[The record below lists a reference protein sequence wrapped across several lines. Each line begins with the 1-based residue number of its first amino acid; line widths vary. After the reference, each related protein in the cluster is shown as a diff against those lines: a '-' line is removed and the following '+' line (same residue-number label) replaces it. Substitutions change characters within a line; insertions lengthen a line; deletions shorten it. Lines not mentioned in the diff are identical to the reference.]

1 MEARALS
8 IFETKIADFKI
19 EDEPFYSDI
28 CSVVNRIPEQLD
40 DDKNMAKVLGNTSSV
55 SANQCRIKL
64 HSNPTKDYEYEDDQ
78 WISVREEVKSA
89 LNSAVRI
96 YLEMHYTEK
105 WILKKDLQL
114 RDLWVVR
121 YKEGDYQSYH
131 THPYA
136 VLSGVMFLEVPSQI
150 HQTKN
155 FPDGYLVYLNDGVY
169 DETTLRLNKCYF
181 VKPDVGTLVIA
192 PASVGHMVYPYKG
205 PGTRT
210 IVSMNWSEN
219 ILWNFP
225 PDKGTGKFTV
235 SGPNSKLYELN
246 EIGQAK

>member
-1 MEARALS
+1 M
-8 IFETKIADFKI
+8 
-19 EDEPFYSDI
+19 
-28 CSVVNRIPEQLD
+28 
-40 DDKNMAKVLGNTSSV
+40 KNKNIKYVVLGINCLGSYDV
-55 SANQCRIKL
+55 SAAIIINGKI
-64 HSNPTKDYEYEDDQ
+64 
-78 WISVREEVKSA
+78 IAAVEEER
-89 LNSAVRI
+89 LDR
-96 YLEMHYTEK
+96 
-105 WILKKDLQL
+105 
-114 RDLWVVR
+114 
-121 YKEGDYQSYH
+121 
-131 THPYA
+131 
-136 VLSGVMFLEVPSQI
+136 I